1 MPAAERRKCIVD
13 AALPAFARSSY
24 RGVTTAEIARA
35 VGVSEPILY
44 RHFPSKRDLYLAC
57 VDEAWERLRDLWR
70 EALEH
75 EEDAGGRL
83 AAMGRAYLE
92 ASGTRALLVE
102 LWVGALTEAG
112 EDSVIRR
119 FLRGHLRAVH
129 GFVADVIRRAQA
141 EGGMRSE
148 RDADA
153 EAWIFLSLGLLAT
166 VGRRLG
172 DLLEG
177 DWSGIFASRRAWMT
191 TGVRP

>member
-1 MPAAERRKCIVD
+1 MPAAERRRCIVD

-57 VDEAWERLRDLWR
+57 VHEAWARLRDLWA
-70 EALEH
+70 EALER
-75 EEDAGGRL
+75 EEDSSGRL

-92 ASGTRALLVE
+92 ASGMRALLVE
-102 LWVGALTEAG
+102 LWVQALTEAG
-112 EDSVIRR
+112 EDAVIRR
-119 FLRGHLRAVH
+119 FLRGHLREVH
-129 GFVADVIRRAQA
+129 DFVAGVILRSQA
-141 EGGMRSE
+141 EGGMHAD

-166 VGRRLG
+166 VDRRLRRLV
-172 DLLEG
+172 DD
-177 DWSGIFASRRAWMT
+177 DWPGIFASRRAWT
-191 TGVRP
+191 TGAPT